1 MWDTIC
7 MEVDGRTLSHE
18 TLETIRIL
26 AVRRVQE
33 GERPSAVMASYGLCR
48 TTIYPWLRAMRR
60 RGEAALQSRPVTGR
74 PPTLTARQKQQV
86 RRWICGKDP
95 RQYGFDIGLW
105 SRRIVTALIE
115 RKFGVLLGVT
125 AVGRLLAELDITPQK
140 PLRRAYERDPAAVIR
155 WQTETYPLL
164 RRRAKRRGADI
175 FFLDEAGIRS
185 DDPLQRSWG
194 VRGKTPVV
202 KTSGQRQS
210 VNAIS
215 AINQQG
221 AFWYNVY
228 SGRLNAGRFIEF
240 LGDFL
245 RRRRR
250 PVLLVVDGHP
260 AHRAK
265 MVAAYVQS
273 CKGRLELHFL
283 PGYAPDLNPDEFV
296 WHHMRQCGTSKIPLR
311 KAESLRVR
319 VESDLAAIKARPAL
333 VRSFFLAESVGYI
346 MD

>member
-1 MWDTIC
+1 
-7 MEVDGRTLSHE
+7 MEIDGRTLSHAA
-18 TLETIRIL
+18 LESMRIL
-26 AVRRVQE
+26 AVRRVRE
-33 GERPSAVMASYGLCR
+33 GERPSAVIASYGLCR
-48 TTIYPWLRAMRR
+48 TTIYPWLRAARHGR
-60 RGEAALQSRPVTGR
+60 EAALLSRPATGR

-95 RQYGFDIGLW
+95 RQYGFDFGLW
-105 SRRIVTALIE
+105 TRRIVAQLIE
-115 RKFGVLLGVT
+115 QKFGVPLGVT
-125 AVGRLLAELDITPQK
+125 AIGRLLAELDITPQK
-140 PLRRAYERDPAAVIR
+140 PLRRAYERDPVAVAR

-164 RRRAKRRGADI
+164 RRRAKHRGADI

-185 DDPLQRSWG
+185 DDPLQRTWG
-194 VRGKTPVV
+194 ARGKTPVV

-250 PVLLVVDGHP
+250 PVFLIVDCHP

-265 MVAAYVQS
+265 IVAEYVHS
-273 CKGRLELHFL
+273 RKGRLELHFL

-296 WHHMRQCGTSKIPLR
+296 WNHMRQRGTSKIPLR
-311 KAESLRVR
+311 KAESLRAR
-319 VESDLAAIKARPAL
+319 VENDLAAIKTSPAL
-333 VRSFFLAESVGYI
+333 VRSFFFAESVGYI